1 MSTIDP
7 AVERRRKALED
18 SQQEPGG
25 GAWTGLLLVGAAW
38 ALFGLGLADTI
49 RYPMGLLYLTPD
61 LYPPNVMPGLFWALF
76 VGATVGLVLDLAFGA
91 AMTSR
96 FGLGAGFSLP
106 PAVSLIGCAIG
117 FWLGA
122 TLFWVAAPEPGVFA
136 AAASESGS
144 SPSGDFWVGSSEGF
158 TDATPPGER
167 TGPWDAGAWIAWTAR
182 YWFPALLVLAGAVL
196 AWIGRNQARAE
207 SRRRARAKAVI
218 ETGIK
223 TRGVITELHDTGV
236 EIMNQPR
243 LRVVVKFTDHQ
254 GVDRWVTKT
263 DNFDAVQLPRVGDP
277 AVVWFDPVDP
287 GDERSIPVGFGPA
300 TEVEKILAA
309 GGQQGVRI

>member
-1 MSTIDP
+1 LSTVDP
-7 AVERRRKALED
+7 AVERRRKALEE
-18 SQQEPGG
+18 SRQEPGG
-25 GAWTGLLLVGAAW
+25 GAGFGLFLVFAAW

-61 LYPPNVMPGLFWALF
+61 LYPANVVPGMFWAVF
-76 VGATVGLVLDLAFGA
+76 VGSIAGFVLDFGFA
-91 AMTSR
+91 AAVTSR

-106 PAVSLIGCAIG
+106 AAVTLIGCAVG

-122 TLFWVAAPEPGVFA
+122 SLFWVVAPEPGVFA
-136 AAASESGS
+136 AVADGGASSVG
-144 SPSGDFWVGSSEGF
+144 GDFWAGSSEGF

-182 YWFPALLVLAGAVL
+182 YWAPALLVLIGAGL
-196 AWIGRNQARAE
+196 AWFGRNQARAE

-223 TRGVITELHDTGV
+223 TRDLITELHDTGV

-277 AVVWFDPVDP
+277 VVVWFDPADP
-287 GDERSIPVGFGPA
+287 GDESSIPIAFGAA
-300 TEVEKILAA
+300 TEVEEALGAKT
-309 GGQQGVRI
+309 GVRGG

>member
-1 MSTIDP
+1 LILSTVDP
-7 AVERRRKALED
+7 AVERRRKALEA
-18 SQQEPGG
+18 SPPTSGG
-25 GAWTGLLLVGAAW
+25 GAGIGLLLVGAAW

-61 LYPPNVMPGLFWALF
+61 LYPPNSVPGLFWALF
-76 VGATVGLVLDLAFGA
+76 VGATAGLVLDLAFGA

-117 FWLGA
+117 FGLGA
-122 TLFWVAAPEPGVFA
+122 ALFWIPAPEPGVFA
-136 AAASESGS
+136 AASASVS

-158 TDATPPGER
+158 TEVTPPGER
-167 TGPWDAGAWIAWTAR
+167 TGPWDAGAWVAWTSR
-182 YWFPALLVLAGAVL
+182 YWAPALMVLIGAGL
-196 AWIGRNQARAE
+196 AWLGRNQASAE
-207 SRRRARAKAVI
+207 SRRRARAKVVI

-263 DNFDAVQLPRVGDP
+263 DNFDPVQLPRVGDP
-277 AVVWFDPVDP
+277 AIVWFDPADP
-287 GDERSIPVGFGPA
+287 SDETSIPVGF
-300 TEVEKILAA
+300 AA
-309 GGQQGVRI
+309 AIDVDKALVAEDR